1 MRTEQ
6 EMMDLILET
15 ARRDSRV
22 LAVYLKGS
30 RANENVP
37 KDVYQDF
44 DIMYVVKEV
53 APFREATAWLDVFG
67 EVILKQ
73 EQDDDFGYGERFGI
87 RGDYDK
93 SYSWLLLFADGNR
106 IDIGVETLETMEQG
120 KNRNRLFVPLL
131 DKIGCLPQFPPTE
144 TRSFGCKSLRKKDFW
159 AAAALFTGICAM
171 W

>member
-1 MRTEQ
+1 
-6 EMMDLILET
+6 MDLILET

-53 APFREATAWLDVFG
+53 APFREDTAWLDVFG

-93 SYSWLLLFADGNR
+93 SYTWLLLFADGNR
-106 IDIGVETLETMEQG
+106 IDIGVEEPQSPVCA
-120 KNRNRLFVPLL
+120 FV
-131 DKIGCLPQFPPTE
+131 G
-144 TRSFGCKSLRKKDFW
+144 
-159 AAAALFTGICAM
+159 
-171 W
+171 

>member
-15 ARRDSRV
+15 ARQDSRV
-22 LAVYLKGS
+22 LAAYLKGS
-30 RANENVP
+30 RANGNVP

-53 APFREATAWLDVFG
+53 APFRKNPAWLDVFG

-87 RGDYDK
+87 RGD
-93 SYSWLLLFADGNR
+93 
-106 IDIGVETLETMEQG
+106 
-120 KNRNRLFVPLL
+120 
-131 DKIGCLPQFPPTE
+131 
-144 TRSFGCKSLRKKDFW
+144 
-159 AAAALFTGICAM
+159 
-171 W
+171 

>member
-1 MRTEQ
+1 M
-6 EMMDLILET
+6 
-15 ARRDSRV
+15 
-22 LAVYLKGS
+22 
-30 RANENVP
+30 
-37 KDVYQDF
+37 
-44 DIMYVVKEV
+44 
-53 APFREATAWLDVFG
+53 FG

-106 IDIGVETLETMEQG
+106 IDIGVETLETAEQR

-131 DKIGCLPQFPPTE
+131 DKIGCLPQFPPTDE
-144 TRSFGCKSLRKKDFW
+144 EFWVQNPRKKDFW
-159 AAAALFTGICAM
+159 AAATPFTGICAM

>member
-15 ARRDSRV
+15 ARQDSRV
-22 LAVYLKGS
+22 LAAYLKGS
-30 RANENVP
+30 RANGNVP

-53 APFREATAWLDVFG
+53 APFWKNPAWLDVFG

-106 IDIGVETLETMEQG
+106 IDIGVETLETMEQR

-131 DKIGCLPQFPPTE
+131 DKIGCLPQFPPTDE
-144 TRSFGCKSLRKKDFW
+144 EFWVQKPTEKGFLGCRN
-159 AAAALFTGICAM
+159 AYTGICAM